1 MLTFSKH
8 ASTVAGVLNH
18 LCHHGVYTLIGET
31 YVE

>member
-1 MLTFSKH
+1 MLTFSKR

-18 LCHHGVYTLIGET
+18 LCHHRAYTLIGET